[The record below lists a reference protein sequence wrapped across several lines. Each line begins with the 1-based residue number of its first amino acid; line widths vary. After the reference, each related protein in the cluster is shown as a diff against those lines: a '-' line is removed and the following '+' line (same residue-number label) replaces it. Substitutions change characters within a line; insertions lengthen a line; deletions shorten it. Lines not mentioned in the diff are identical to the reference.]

1 MDEYFIDDNQ
11 ITVFQYWG
19 QGLEGFIKT
28 VYKHNLEF
36 CEKNNIK
43 LILIDDINVYNY
55 ITPHKKYKNL
65 AYNFKSDI
73 VRYYLLHKYGGFW
86 FDTDVIIIKDL
97 NDLYKS
103 LINYECMLDIEYN
116 KNIGLGLYI

>member
-19 QGLEGFIKT
+19 QGLEGMPTFIKT

-36 CEKNNIK
+36 YEKNNIK

-55 ITPHKKYKNL
+55 ITPQ
-65 AYNFKSDI
+65 
-73 VRYYLLHKYGGFW
+73 
-86 FDTDVIIIKDL
+86 
-97 NDLYKS
+97 
-103 LINYECMLDIEYN
+103 
-116 KNIGLGLYI
+116 KNIKI